1 MDKDDVA
8 YIDNGLLLSHK
19 KEWNNAICSKMCG
32 HRDYHPKSSKSEYI
46 IYMWNLK
53 YYTNEPTSEQQQ
65 THRENRPVAAK
76 GKVRW
81 RKDAVGFW
89 G

>member
-1 MDKDDVA
+1 M
-8 YIDNGLLLSHK
+8 G
-19 KEWNNAICSKMCG
+19 G

-76 GKVRW
+76 GKVR
-81 RKDAVGFW
+81 
-89 G
+89 

>member
-1 MDKDDVA
+1 M
-8 YIDNGLLLSHK
+8 G
-19 KEWNNAICSKMCG
+19 G
-32 HRDYHPKSSKSEYI
+32 HRDYHPKSSKLEYI

-76 GKVRW
+76 GKVR
-81 RKDAVGFW
+81 
-89 G
+89 